1 MNRAKD
7 LKDLL
12 LIPGWGG
19 GGGGLDQNCK
29 MCGDIENTEHLIFKW
44 PEYCGLLWEMSYEI
58 GNIMIRKDGV

>member
-1 MNRAKD
+1 
-7 LKDLL
+7 
-12 LIPGWGG
+12 
-19 GGGGLDQNCK
+19 